1 MKCKKQKLHIQIDV
15 HEYVCSRYKSQ
26 DLIVIN
32 IGEIM
37 KLIAIYNAYKDS
49 DKANDNMCAL
59 ERYILM
65 M

>member
-1 MKCKKQKLHIQIDV
+1 MMCKKQKLHIQIDV

-32 IGEIM
+32 IGKIM
-37 KLIAIYNAYKDS
+37 KEIVLYNTYKEYDT
-49 DKANDNMCAL
+49 ANDNMCAL

>member
-15 HEYVCSRYKSQ
+15 HKYACSLYKSQ

-32 IGEIM
+32 ISEIM
-37 KLIAIYNAYKDS
+37 KVIALCNTYEDS
-49 DKANDNMCAL
+49 DTANDNMCAL

>member
-1 MKCKKQKLHIQIDV
+1 MMCKKRKLYVQIDD
-15 HEYVCSRYKSQ
+15 HEYACSRYKSQ

>member
-1 MKCKKQKLHIQIDV
+1 MMCKKRKLYVQIDD
-15 HEYVCSRYKSQ
+15 HEYACSRYKSQ

-32 IGEIM
+32 IGEII
-37 KLIAIYNAYKDS
+37 KEIVLYNTYKEFDT
-49 DKANDNMCAL
+49 ANDNMCAL

>member
-1 MKCKKQKLHIQIDV
+1 MCKKRKLYVQIDD
-15 HEYVCSRYKSQ
+15 HEYACSRYKSQ